1 MFISK
6 FGSLRNKDTSS
17 WARFHKT
24 ASTETWDQTSKRQL
38 ERSKEMAL
46 KYNVNNYSRALQFL
60 ANIHNDPVKIINYLQ
75 EDEHDGSVLY
85 KAMKNY
91 KKYYF
96 QINRR
101 ELKLVETTQWKRIL
115 QHEPFRNEEALY
127 RILQQVNFWKIIEE
141 FTGIRWRH
149 MKKLQ
154 YVFCRSNQI
163 LQ

>member
-85 KAMKNY
+85 EAMKNY

-96 QINRR
+96 KIN
-101 ELKLVETTQWKRIL
+101 Q
-115 QHEPFRNEEALY
+115 
-127 RILQQVNFWKIIEE
+127 
-141 FTGIRWRH
+141 
-149 MKKLQ
+149 
-154 YVFCRSNQI
+154 
-163 LQ
+163 